1 MWKRKAPIS
10 ISTGSATPK
19 PARISLFHFG
29 PKGLPALDVVEKHLL
44 SKSALRARNKHFITA
59 CAERMELDVQ
69 LLSDWQINY
78 FMVEQDSNLR
88 TAVCVLGDTNDLS
101 IKDKTITKLIAL
113 G

>member
-1 MWKRKAPIS
+1 
-10 ISTGSATPK
+10 
-19 PARISLFHFG
+19 
-29 PKGLPALDVVEKHLL
+29 
-44 SKSALRARNKHFITA
+44 
-59 CAERMELDVQ
+59 MELDVQ